1 VAVKDTRFW
10 IVSLRIATSAALA
23 AAVAVQAVKFGGL
36 AFGGVALGV
45 NLTLLVLAAV
55 IAPWR
60 RPLDRAPS

>member
-1 VAVKDTRFW
+1 
-10 IVSLRIATSAALA
+10 
-23 AAVAVQAVKFGGL
+23 VKFGGL

-60 RPLDRAPS
+60 KAAGARGSRFHLAAPG